1 MNPRK
6 LIGLLLLCAGAPTIS
21 QGHHNNR
28 ALYDPEI
35 IVEIEGTVTEVWYQ
49 NPHSRVYLEAMGENG
64 DKTLWVAE
72 TLDRSQLDRRGWK
85 YDDLVAGDYIL
96 VTGRAARDGG
106 NKLQLLSIVRPSDGW
121 EGIGYSGTTLAPTD

>member
-1 MNPRK
+1 M
-6 LIGLLLLCAGAPTIS
+6 
-21 QGHHNNR
+21 
-28 ALYDPEI
+28 
-35 IVEIEGTVTEVWYQ
+35 
-49 NPHSRVYLEAMGENG
+49 
-64 DKTLWVAE
+64 
-72 TLDRSQLDRRGWK
+72 DRRGWK